1 MHSGQTEECQESAG
15 VGGQRRRRRRRK
27 RTSRMKGQS
36 AVKATLRMT
45 AAK

>member
-15 VGGQRRRRRRRK
+15 VGGQRRRRRRK
-27 RTSRMKGQS
+27 RTSRRRKGQS

>member
-15 VGGQRRRRRRRK
+15 VGGQRRRRRRK